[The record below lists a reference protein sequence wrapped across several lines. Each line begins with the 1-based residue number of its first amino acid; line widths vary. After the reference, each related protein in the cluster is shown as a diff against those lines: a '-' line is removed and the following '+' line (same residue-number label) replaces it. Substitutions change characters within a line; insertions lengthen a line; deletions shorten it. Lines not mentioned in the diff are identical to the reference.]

1 MGDGIS
7 LFGPWQ
13 KAYEICDSMQE
24 RFKRTAKKAVLQE
37 ANFLRGKIIE
47 GLREQAPGGQAFAP
61 LSPLTLAIRAFEK
74 FKGSKALIRKGDLR
88 NAIVVK
94 SSENG
99 DAFVGVLRT
108 AKSKTGESLVN
119 IAEMNENGAGP
130 IIVPITPASR
140 RYFHAALEAA
150 GLAPP
155 KNGPTGGGAA
165 IAIVRIPPRPFLA
178 PVFAKY
184 ETPDS
189 VRNRFYRIL
198 LEEMQTDL
206 GTP

>member
-1 MGDGIS
+1 MPDVS
-7 LFGPWQ
+7 LFGDWK
-13 KAYEICDSMQE
+13 KALEIVDSMQE
-24 RFKRTAKKAVLQE
+24 RFKRAAKKAVLQE
-37 ANFLRGKIIE
+37 AQFLRGKIIE
-47 GLREQAPGGQAFAP
+47 GLREQAPGGEPFAP
-61 LSPLTLAIRAFEK
+61 LSPLTLAIRSFER
-74 FKGSKALIRKGDLR
+74 FKGSKALIRTASMR
-88 NAIVVK
+88 NAIIVK
-94 SSENG
+94 AVPEG
-99 DAFVGVLRT
+99 AFVGILRT
-108 AKSKTGESLVN
+108 AKSKTGEALVN
-119 IAEMNENGAGP
+119 VAEMNENGSEP
-130 IIVPITPASR
+130 IIIPITPASR
-140 RYFHAALEAA
+140 RYFHAALAAA

-189 VRNRFYRIL
+189 VRNRFYKIL